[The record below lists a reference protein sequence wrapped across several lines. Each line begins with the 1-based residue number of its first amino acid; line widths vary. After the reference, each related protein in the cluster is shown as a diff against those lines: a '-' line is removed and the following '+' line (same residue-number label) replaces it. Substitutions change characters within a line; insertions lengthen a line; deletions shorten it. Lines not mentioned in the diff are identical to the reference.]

1 MVHVAA
7 VSCRVHIR
15 MQTTITTKDARKANW
30 GQTLQAVSTR
40 TDSPI
45 WSLWCDHR
53 IKISSFK
60 SNNQNW
66 KSEQTLA
73 RWKVLKIISPSLHP
87 SIHPS
92 LHPCSIHWFT
102 AAFHRGCLTC
112 IFALFFFYL
121 CEETVYS
128 SKISNLKS
136 MGDIVWGCFLKWA
149 LCFAWYPT
157 VLWLKHNR
165 PSTYPDLFN
174 SACNIH
180 ADGW

>member
-60 SNNQNW
+60 STNQNW

-73 RWKVLKIISPSLHP
+73 RWKVLKIISPFLHP

-112 IFALFFFYL
+112 IFALFFFICVKKL
-121 CEETVYS
+121 FIVQKSQIWNQWGILFEDVF
-128 SKISNLKS
+128 SNGLFVLR
-136 MGDIVWGCFLKWA
+136 DIQQCF
-149 LCFAWYPT
+149 
-157 VLWLKHNR
+157 
-165 PSTYPDLFN
+165 D
-174 SACNIH
+174 
-180 ADGW
+180 